1 MAYANNT
8 RTVTLADRFNALLN
22 DFNTA
27 RAHRKAFRT
36 TFNELSALNDREL
49 ADMGINRSMIKS
61 IALDA
66 SKAK

>member
-8 RTVTLADRFNALLN
+8 RTVTIADRFNALVA
-22 DFNTA
+22 DFAAA
-27 RAHRKAFRT
+27 RKQRRAFRT
-36 TFNELSALNDREL
+36 TYNELSALSNREL

-66 SKAK
+66 AKTV